1 MKLDETLVGEMLTEK
16 SANASLNA
24 ENGLFRG
31 GTQVEDSVVQSG
43 VSIYANESVIFGIIG
58 AFRSG
63 GVLDLKR
70 KLRNGLLQFEK
81 RLRKRKKSLYT

>member
-1 MKLDETLVGEMLTEK
+1 MKLDETLVGKMLTEK
-16 SANASLNA
+16 STNTSLNA
-24 ENGLFRG
+24 ENSLFRG

-43 VSIYANESVIFGIIG
+43 VGIYANESVIFGIIG
-58 AFRSG
+58 TFRSR

-81 RLRKRKKSLYT
+81 RF